1 MRRLPVFV
9 GFGLTALLL
18 VFTACVQELARGD
31 DPAPETLSPTFTPVP
46 RATLTPIPT
55 NTPLPTATATP
66 RPTVFPI
73 PTPTPAPTPVPTDRP
88 IPTATPAATP
98 TPVPTPTPEPQVML
112 EVRAPADGSTVR
124 TDAVVVHGVSGPDTL
139 VEIQG
144 LPAEVGPEGRFQA
157 EVALTPGINTIR
169 VVATDSLG
177 NQESV
182 QLSVTSLSL
191 PPLPFLLL
199 ITEPEDQS
207 IVREDE
213 VRLSGRTGPEA
224 IVSVNGVSISVDELG
239 FFFTVITLE
248 SGPNII
254 DVVATNDDGR
264 ILSTV
269 LAVIYRP

>member
-1 MRRLPVFV
+1 MKRLPVLV

-18 VFTACVQELARGD
+18 VSTACVQELARGD
-31 DPAPETLSPTFTPVP
+31 DPAPETLSPTSTPVP
-46 RATLTPIPT
+46 TATLTPVPT
-55 NTPLPTATATP
+55 NTPLPTATATA
-66 RPTVFPI
+66 RPTVFPT
-73 PTPTPAPTPVPTDRP
+73 PTPTLVSTPAPTDTPT
-88 IPTATPAATP
+88 PTATPAATP
-98 TPVPTPTPEPQVML
+98 TPLPTSTPEPQL
-112 EVRAPADGSTVR
+112 KLDVRAPADRSTVR

-144 LPAEVGPEGRFQA
+144 LAAEVGPEGRFQA
-157 EVALTPGINTIR
+157 EVALSPGINTIR
-169 VVATDSLG
+169 VVATDSSG
-177 NQESV
+177 NQEKV
-182 QLSVTSLSL
+182 ELSITSLAL

-224 IVSVNGVSISVDELG
+224 IVSVNGISIPVDELG

-248 SGPNII
+248 PGPNII

-264 ILSTV
+264 ALSTV
-269 LAVIYRP
+269 IAVIYRP